1 MDPREAFKIGFM
13 ARCIEEGLSQE
24 KTAELIEKAALDG
37 AISGGVDAL
46 KAVLY
51 PAAAL
56 ALAAPPTIG
65 GLAAYFNNRA
75 LDTADEGDVE
85 EIKQRELKESYR
97 RMAEQLRQTKA
108 LQDRKAKR
116 KRSGQVFL

>member
-24 KTAELIEKAALDG
+24 KTAELMEKAAM
-37 AISGGVDAL
+37 GGLVDAG

-56 ALAAPPTIG
+56 ALAAPPTLG
-65 GLAAYFNNRA
+65 GLAAYFKNKA
-75 LDTADEGDVE
+75 TDSDASEIE
-85 EIKQRELKESYR
+85 EIQQQEQADTYR
-97 RMAEQLRQTKA
+97 RMADQLRRAKA
-108 LQDRKAKR
+108 LRERKAGK

>member
-1 MDPREAFKIGFM
+1 MEPREAFKIGFM

-24 KTAELIEKAALDG
+24 KTAELMEKAGNGL
-37 AISGGVDAL
+37 VDAG

-56 ALAAPPTIG
+56 ALAAPPTLG
-65 GLAAYFNNRA
+65 GLAAYFKNKTMDSDAN
-75 LDTADEGDVE
+75 EVE
-85 EIKQRELKESYR
+85 EVKQQEMADSYR
-97 RMAEQLRQTKA
+97 RMADQLRRARA
-108 LQDRKAKR
+108 LRERKASK

>member
-24 KTAELIEKAALDG
+24 KTAELMEKAADG
-37 AISGGVDAL
+37 GLTGLVNAA
-46 KAVLY
+46 KAVAY

-56 ALAAPPTIG
+56 ALAAPPTLG
-65 GLAAYFNNRA
+65 GLAAYFKNKA
-75 LDTADEGDVE
+75 TDSDASEIE
-85 EIKQRELKESYR
+85 EIQQQEQAETYR
-97 RMAEQLRQTKA
+97 RMADQLRRAKA
-108 LQDRKAKR
+108 LRERKAGK

>member
-24 KTAELIEKAALDG
+24 KTAELIEKAADG
-37 AISGGVDAL
+37 GTISGLVDAG

-75 LDTADEGDVE
+75 LDTSDEGDVE
-85 EIKQRELKESYR
+85 EIKQRELTESYR
-97 RMAEQLRQTKA
+97 RMAEQMRQTKA
-108 LQDRKAKR
+108 LRDRKAKR

>member
-24 KTAELIEKAALDG
+24 KTAELVEKAAEG
-37 AISGGVDAL
+37 TISGLVDAG
-46 KAVLY
+46 KAVTY
-51 PAAAL
+51 PLAL
-56 ALAAPPTIG
+56 AALAAPPTIG

-75 LDTADEGDVE
+75 LDTSDQGDVE
-85 EIKQRELKESYR
+85 EIKQRELTESYR

-108 LQDRKAKR
+108 LRDRKAKR

>member
-24 KTAELIEKAALDG
+24 KTAELVEKAAEG
-37 AISGGVDAL
+37 TISGLVDAG
-46 KAVLY
+46 KAVGY
-51 PAAAL
+51 PLAL
-56 ALAAPPTIG
+56 AALAAPPTIG

-75 LDTADEGDVE
+75 LDTSDQGDVE
-85 EIKQRELKESYR
+85 EIKQRELTESYR

-108 LQDRKAKR
+108 LRDRKAKR

>member
-24 KTAELIEKAALDG
+24 KTAELMEKAGNGL
-37 AISGGVDAL
+37 VDAA
-46 KAVLY
+46 KAVAY

-56 ALAAPPTIG
+56 ALAAPPTLG
-65 GLAAYFNNRA
+65 GLAAYFKNKA
-75 LDTADEGDVE
+75 TDSDASEIE
-85 EIKQRELKESYR
+85 EIQQQEQAETYR
-97 RMAEQLRQTKA
+97 RMADQLRRAKA
-108 LQDRKAKR
+108 LRERKAGK